1 MNKKANREHFY
12 YKDFFR
18 ILSHDPS
25 HVGWLE
31 DKDYNET
38 MCDDIIDV
46 NPLALKFLPKEKL
59 TKELIIKACTMTKDS
74 NCNCLLDMDP
84 NSFTELTISLNELV
98 ELVPECKKTIDK
110 LYYMKESNRN
120 FYEVENLKTAIRQ
133 ITIKKIQDIDKNKL
147 NIEILEY
154 FINANGTSIDY
165 ILTQL
170 YNDITIDGI
179 IYFMQYHLQ
188 KNGCGTLPTIL
199 NNITD
204 NELKKDI
211 VIYATNVSNSAIF
224 FIPKELRSIE
234 VWLIVIEANEYLQKY
249 IHKLSKSCDEI
260 KVLLE
265 NSEIFNN
272 FQEAFSNVEKK
283 TYIANLNHEYMKK
296 NLFIID

>member
-1 MNKKANREHFY
+1 MNKKGNRAHFY

-18 ILSHDPS
+18 ILLYDPS

-31 DKDYNET
+31 DEDYNET

-46 NPLALKFLPKEKL
+46 NPFALKFLSKEKL

-84 NSFTELTISLNELV
+84 NIFTESTISLNELV

-120 FYEVENLKTAIRQ
+120 FHEVENLKTAIQ
-133 ITIKKIQDIDKNKL
+133 EKTIEEIHKINKNQL
-147 NIEILEY
+147 NIEILER
-154 FINANGTSIDY
+154 FIDKNGAAIDY

-170 YNDITIDGI
+170 YNDITIDGL

-188 KNGCGTLPTIL
+188 KNGCGMLPNIL

-204 NELKKDI
+204 NEMKKDI
-211 VIYATNVSNSAIF
+211 VIYATNISNSAIF
-224 FIPKELRSIE
+224 YIPKELRSIE
-234 VWLIVIEANEYLQKY
+234 VWLIIIEANEYLQNY
-249 IHKLSKSCDEI
+249 IHKLSKSSDKI
-260 KVLLE
+260 QILFE

-272 FQEAFSNVEKK
+272 FQEAFFNVEKK